1 MKRRA
6 FPGCDSHRLRAG
18 KQEMPSRC
26 PAGNRVLD
34 FLPLQ
39 IYESLVNIT
48 SKDKTMASFDDY
60 VLVSQFPEKPVE
72 RMIAAFRGWP
82 DAGDAATATLNYMLT
97 ALGAEKFAEIDPEE
111 FFNFAQERPRSTRS
125 RDGIRH
131 LQWPANEF
139 YLWPG
144 SDEAPPAVF
153 YLGTEP
159 HLRWRTF
166 ASLVG
171 DLARTCGVKSVV
183 HIGALLDAVPHTRVT
198 KFSGSSTNQQ
208 VQAAFDRGNVRTTN
222 YQGPSGITLPVS
234 ESLAARSISYT
245 SLWGHVSHYLHATP
259 NFRVGLGLA
268 QNLSEMLGLPVDL
281 NKLTVMAESFDRE
294 VAKVIDGD
302 DQLGKYILTLEK
314 KYDAAVDDAEMP
326 DPADLVRDLERFLR
340 AERTG
345 GGED

>member
-1 MKRRA
+1 
-6 FPGCDSHRLRAG
+6 
-18 KQEMPSRC
+18 MP
-26 PAGNRVLD
+26 
-34 FLPLQ
+34 
-39 IYESLVNIT
+39 
-48 SKDKTMASFDDY
+48 SFDDHL
-60 VLVSQFPEKPVE
+60 LVSQLPERPVE

-97 ALGAEKFAEIDPEE
+97 ALGAQKFAEIDPEE

-125 RDGIRH
+125 KDGIRH

-139 YLWPG
+139 YVWAG
-144 SDEAPPAVF
+144 ADDTPPVVF

-159 HLRWRTF
+159 HLKWRTF

-171 DLARTCGVKSVV
+171 DLARQCGVKSVV

-198 KFSGSSTNQQ
+198 KFSGTSTNTRI
-208 VQAAFDRGNVRTTN
+208 QAAFDRGNVRTSN

-234 ESLAARSISYT
+234 ESLAARGISYT

-268 QNLSEMLGLPVDL
+268 QNLSDMLGLPVDL
-281 NKLTVMAESFDRE
+281 ARLTVMAEAFDRE
-294 VAKVIDGD
+294 VAKVIAD
-302 DQLGKYILTLEK
+302 DEQLGKYILTLEE
-314 KYDAAVDDAEMP
+314 KYDLAVETAEMP

-340 AERTG
+340 AERMG
-345 GGED
+345 GGES